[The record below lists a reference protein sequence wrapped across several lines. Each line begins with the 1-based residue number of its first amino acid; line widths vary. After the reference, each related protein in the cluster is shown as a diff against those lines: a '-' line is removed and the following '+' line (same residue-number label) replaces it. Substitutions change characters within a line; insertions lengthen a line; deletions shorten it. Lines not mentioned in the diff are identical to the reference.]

1 MPHKSIRTNKKIFLK
16 KIILQILFAGFYL
29 FVVVSQAQQRD
40 SLFTNSLFY
49 NSFYDDGS
57 FIDSAYVAGLF
68 RQADDAT
75 GEKRIGLLHKLLNGY
90 YFSNPE
96 LSRELAQTALDYM
109 VFENNDSLT
118 AFSLHYLGLAYIYL
132 DQNRLAIDTYSK
144 ALNTDYAH
152 RKKDFRSWVSMN
164 MANSYLAL
172 GEYDKA
178 AEFYYRAQK
187 LNESVGNKAFEAK
200 IYDNLGALFLESGHF
215 DEGLKN
221 YNLALSL
228 LDKEKD
234 KRIISGVYTKLAVI
248 EINRDN
254 VDSSKIFF
262 NLALSNAFAL
272 NDSSKITE
280 IYSEYGNILFDHE
293 MYYDAL
299 NSFLSG
305 LRYCNPAL
313 FPIDYYTFLH
323 GIGKSYLYLDDISIA
338 KNFLLKAY
346 SGLKNNMVIKE
357 LYELETSLSKL
368 YAKTGEWK
376 KFNYHLKKS
385 EEYKSAGLEAKELAT
400 INELN
405 ILHETEKK
413 DQQLAAQKLR
423 IAEQEKELLLII
435 FIALALLA
443 GLLVTLFLR
452 NKLKI
457 ANRILYEKNLDITK
471 RWNQLQH
478 FYLIRKE
485 SQEKEEDVSL
495 FTKINC
501 TMTDDKIYTNP
512 ELTIDQLAKKVNSNT
527 KYVSQAINENAEM
540 NFSTYINTFRIEEA
554 KQLLRDGESKNWS
567 MDAVAEKCGFNNPTS
582 FYQAFKKNT
591 GMTPSAFKN
600 INIDAA

>member
-1 MPHKSIRTNKKIFLK
+1 MLSC
-16 KIILQILFAGFYL
+16 
-29 FVVVSQAQQRD
+29 SQVRD

-49 NSFYDDGS
+49 NSFYDDGT
-57 FIDSAYVAGLF
+57 FIDSAYVADLF
-68 RQADDAT
+68 RQANKAT
-75 GEKRIGLLHKLLNGY
+75 GVKRIALLHKLLNGY

-96 LSRELAQTALDYM
+96 LSCELAQAALDDSRL
-109 VFENNDSLT
+109 ENNDSLT
-118 AFSLHYLGLAYIYL
+118 AFSLHYLGLAHIYL

-144 ALNTDYAH
+144 ALNTNYA
-152 RKKDFRSWVSMN
+152 RKKNDFRSWSCMN

-178 AEFYYRAQK
+178 AELYYEAKK
-187 LNESVGNKAFEAK
+187 LNESVGNQAFEAK
-200 IYDNLGALFLESGHF
+200 IYDNLGSLFLESKHYK
-215 DEGLKN
+215 ESKKN
-221 YNLALSL
+221 YNHALSL

-234 KRIISGVYTKLAVI
+234 KRIISGIYSKLAVI
-248 EINRDN
+248 ELNMGD

-262 NLALSNAFAL
+262 NEALSNAFAL
-272 NDSSKITE
+272 NDSSMVTE
-280 IYSEYGNILFDHE
+280 AYNEYGDILFEHE
-293 MYYDAL
+293 MFYAAL
-299 NSFLSG
+299 NAFLSG
-305 LRYCNPAL
+305 LRYCNPVL
-313 FPIDYYTFLH
+313 YPSVYFTFFH
-323 GIGKSYLYLDDISIA
+323 GIGKSHLYLGDIQKA
-338 KNFLLKAY
+338 KSFLLKAEE
-346 SGLKNNMVIKE
+346 GLKDNSETTE

-385 EEYKSAGLEAKELAT
+385 EEYKSADLEAKELAT

-485 SQEKEEDVSL
+485 NQEKEEDVSL

-501 TMTDDKIYTNP
+501 TMIDDKIYTNP
-512 ELTIDQLAKKVNSNT
+512 ELTIDILAKKVNSNT

-591 GMTPSAFKN
+591 GMTPAAFKN
-600 INIDAA
+600 TNIDAA